1 MKTFAFIFARSGSK
15 GLKKKNIKLLNNK
28 PLICYSIDSALEN
41 SLISKIFIS
50 TDDKEIM
57 TLAETYKN
65 DQIHIISRPP
75 ELATDTS
82 AEYLSWKHA
91 IEYLEKQ
98 KIKFDRFIS
107 LPATSPFRNDIDI
120 TNVLN
125 KLTLS
130 TDFVVTMT
138 EANRSP
144 YFNMVKSTNDYLSTV
159 IKSDLTRR
167 QDCPKVYD
175 LTTVA
180 YASRPQAILKFNS
193 VFEGRVK
200 GVLIPK
206 LRSLDI
212 DDEIDF
218 SFAEFILKEK
228 LNASK

>member
-15 GLKKKNIKLLNNK
+15 GLKKKNIKHLINK

-41 SLISKIFIS
+41 SLISEIFIS

-57 TLAETYKN
+57 TIARAYKN
-65 DQIHIISRPP
+65 NHIHIINRPA
-75 ELATDTS
+75 ELASDTA

-91 IEYLEKQ
+91 VEYLEKE

-107 LPATSPFRNDIDI
+107 LPATSPLRNNTDIS
-120 TNVLN
+120 NALN
-125 KLTLS
+125 KLTPD
-130 TDFVVTMT
+130 TDFVVSMT

-144 YFNMVKSTNDYLSTV
+144 YFNMVKSSNDYLSTV
-159 IKSDLTRR
+159 MKSDFTRR
-167 QDCPKVYD
+167 QDCPKLYD
-175 LTTVA
+175 LTTVV
-180 YASRPQAILKFNS
+180 YVSRPQAILKFNS
-193 VFEGRVK
+193 IFEGNVK
-200 GVLIPK
+200 GVVIPK

-218 SFAEFILKEK
+218 SFAEYILKEK